1 MATTPVSVRLDEPL
15 KARVRSLAD
24 QRRRP
29 VHWLMR
35 EAIEQYV
42 TREEQREA
50 FRQEALDTWE
60 SFQSTGLHVTGAEA
74 DAWLAELEAGND
86 VEPPERISDASPRLV
101 GTGAGPCP
109 AHVSFSGDEE
119 PCCSPTRGDGDS

>member
-1 MATTPVSVRLDEPL
+1 MASTPLAVRLAEPL
-15 KARVRSLAD
+15 KSRIRALSD

-42 TREEQREA
+42 TREEQRES
-50 FRQEALDTWE
+50 FRKDAIDAWSHYQA
-60 SFQSTGLHVTGAEA
+60 TGLHVTDTEA

-86 VEPPERISDASPRLV
+86 VEPP
-101 GTGAGPCP
+101 PC
-109 AHVSFSGDEE
+109 HV
-119 PCCSPTRGDGDS
+119 

>member
-1 MATTPVSVRLDEPL
+1 MASTPVAVRLADPL
-15 KARVRSLAD
+15 KARIRTLAD

-42 TREEQREA
+42 TREEQRET
-50 FRQEALDTWE
+50 FRQEALDALNHYQT
-60 SFQSTGLHVTGAEA
+60 TGLHVTGAEA

-86 VEPPERISDASPRLV
+86 VEPPTSH
-101 GTGAGPCP
+101 T
-109 AHVSFSGDEE
+109 
-119 PCCSPTRGDGDS
+119 

>member
-1 MATTPVSVRLDEPL
+1 MPSTPVAVRLADPL
-15 KARVRSLAD
+15 KARMRTLAD

-29 VHWLMR
+29 MHWLMR

-50 FRQEALDTWE
+50 FRQEALDAWNHYQT
-60 SFQSTGLHVTGAEA
+60 TGLHVTGTEA

-86 VEPPERISDASPRLV
+86 VEPPASH
-101 GTGAGPCP
+101 T
-109 AHVSFSGDEE
+109 
-119 PCCSPTRGDGDS
+119 

>member
-42 TREEQREA
+42 EREEQREA
-50 FRQEALDTWE
+50 FRKEALDAWE
-60 SFQSTGLHVTGAEA
+60 HYQSTGLHVTGEEA
-74 DAWLAELEAGND
+74 DAWLAELEAGSD
-86 VEPPERISDASPRLV
+86 VEPPR
-101 GTGAGPCP
+101 
-109 AHVSFSGDEE
+109 AH
-119 PCCSPTRGDGDS
+119 R

>member
-42 TREEQREA
+42 EREEQREA
-50 FRQEALDTWE
+50 FRKEALDAWE
-60 SFQSTGLHVTGAEA
+60 HYQRTGLHVTAEEA

-86 VEPPERISDASPRLV
+86 VEPPR
-101 GTGAGPCP
+101 
-109 AHVSFSGDEE
+109 AH
-119 PCCSPTRGDGDS
+119 R

>member
-50 FRQEALDTWE
+50 FRQEALDAWE
-60 SFQSTGLHVTGAEA
+60 QFQSTGLHVTGAEA
-74 DAWLAELEAGND
+74 DTWLAELGAGND
-86 VEPPERISDASPRLV
+86 VEPPR
-101 GTGAGPCP
+101 
-109 AHVSFSGDEE
+109 AHI
-119 PCCSPTRGDGDS
+119 

>member
-50 FRQEALDTWE
+50 FRQEALDAWE
-60 SFQSTGLHVTGAEA
+60 HFQSTGLHVTGAEA

-86 VEPPERISDASPRLV
+86 VEPPR
-101 GTGAGPCP
+101 
-109 AHVSFSGDEE
+109 AH
-119 PCCSPTRGDGDS
+119 T

>member
-42 TREEQREA
+42 EREEQREA
-50 FRQEALDTWE
+50 FRKEALDAWE
-60 SFQSTGLHVTGAEA
+60 HYQSTGLHVTGAEA

-86 VEPPERISDASPRLV
+86 IEPPR
-101 GTGAGPCP
+101 
-109 AHVSFSGDEE
+109 AH
-119 PCCSPTRGDGDS
+119 R

>member
-1 MATTPVSVRLDEPL
+1 MASSPVAVRLAEPL
-15 KARVRSLAD
+15 KDRMRTLAA

-29 VHWLMR
+29 MHWLMR

-50 FRQEALDTWE
+50 FRQEALDAWNYY
-60 SFQSTGLHVTGAEA
+60 QSTGRHVTAEEA

-86 VEPPERISDASPRLV
+86 IEPP
-101 GTGAGPCP
+101 
-109 AHVSFSGDEE
+109 VSH
-119 PCCSPTRGDGDS
+119 T

>member
-1 MATTPVSVRLDEPL
+1 MASTPVAVRLTDPL
-15 KARVRSLAD
+15 KARIRTLAD

-29 VHWLMR
+29 MHWLMR

-50 FRQEALDTWE
+50 FRQEASDAWNHY
-60 SFQSTGLHVTGAEA
+60 QNTGLHVSGTEA

-86 VEPPERISDASPRLV
+86 IEPPES
-101 GTGAGPCP
+101 
-109 AHVSFSGDEE
+109 HK
-119 PCCSPTRGDGDS
+119 

>member
-1 MATTPVSVRLDEPL
+1 MPSTPVAVRLAEPL
-15 KARVRSLAD
+15 KARMRTLAD

-50 FRQEALDTWE
+50 FRQEALGAWNHY
-60 SFQSTGLHVTGAEA
+60 QATGLHVTGVEA
-74 DAWLAELEAGND
+74 DDWLAALEAGND
-86 VEPPERISDASPRLV
+86 VEPPTSH
-101 GTGAGPCP
+101 T
-109 AHVSFSGDEE
+109 
-119 PCCSPTRGDGDS
+119 

>member
-42 TREEQREA
+42 EREEQREA
-50 FRQEALDTWE
+50 FRKEALDAWE
-60 SFQSTGLHVTGAEA
+60 RYQSTGLHVTGEEA
-74 DAWLAELEAGND
+74 DAWLAELEAGSD
-86 VEPPERISDASPRLV
+86 VEPPR
-101 GTGAGPCP
+101 
-109 AHVSFSGDEE
+109 AH
-119 PCCSPTRGDGDS
+119 R

>member
-1 MATTPVSVRLDEPL
+1 MASTPVAVRLADPL
-15 KARVRSLAD
+15 KARMRMLAE

-29 VHWLMR
+29 MHWLMR

-50 FRQEALDTWE
+50 FRQEALDAWNHYRN
-60 SFQSTGLHVTGAEA
+60 TGLHVTDAEA

-86 VEPPERISDASPRLV
+86 VEPPASH
-101 GTGAGPCP
+101 T
-109 AHVSFSGDEE
+109 
-119 PCCSPTRGDGDS
+119 